1 MLNFFIKVASPISK
15 HLTAHIVMPIL
26 VGDLVRHVKYRV
38 EMWID
43 AHTCTRVMDWNDL
56 DQRVDIFL
64 SLL

>member
-1 MLNFFIKVASPISK
+1 
-15 HLTAHIVMPIL
+15 MPIL